1 MKQRQVVKGRKQIA
15 KTVISSQFDW
25 RMGGDEKLR
34 GCDFDGEVLG

>member
-15 KTVISSQFDW
+15 KTVMSSQFDW